1 MERRTFIKLSG
12 ATALAGALARP
23 AIAQSSTTVRWWYH
37 FDNPQASPDALV
49 AKFEA
54 ANPGIKVA
62 AESIP
67 WGGGNDYYTRL
78 FAALIAGNGPDC
90 AMVKLNNQA
99 RLMEMEALAPL
110 DDFVG
115 GWEAR
120 GDIPDNI
127 WTLTRA
133 TDGKQYYLPLQY
145 AVIYLYY
152 RPDLF
157 QAAGV
162 APPATFE
169 KFRTAA
175 KALTGDGV
183 FGFGMRGGAGG
194 VDNWGP
200 FVLGGGASFDKGGM
214 VSEAALAA
222 NRAYVGFA
230 TEDKVVPPS
239 APTDGFQQIVANFK
253 AGRSAMCI
261 HHVGSANDIVAT
273 LGDNVSAVP
282 VPRGPGG
289 GGWTL
294 FGDESSAVFSASQNP
309 EAAFKW
315 ISFLSTSE
323 NNAAFVDL
331 TGQLSV
337 TTSGARLDTS
347 HPARFVEA
355 SVASLPVAGVLPD
368 SPKTADFTGKVWPA
382 NMQEA
387 LLGQKSPDD
396 MMRAFETL
404 FHG

>member
-12 ATALAGALARP
+12 ATALASTLAVP
-23 AIAQSSTTVRWWYH
+23 AIAQSATTVRWWYH
-37 FDNPQASPDALV
+37 FDNPQATPADLV

-54 ANPGIKVA
+54 ANPDIKIK

-99 RLMEMEALAPL
+99 RLLEMQALAPI
-110 DDFVG
+110 DDLVAK
-115 GWEAR
+115 WDAR
-120 GDIPDNI
+120 SDIPDNI
-127 WTLTRA
+127 WTLTKA

-152 RPDLF
+152 RPDMF
-157 QAAGV
+157 KAAGIE
-162 APPATFE
+162 PPKTFE
-169 KFRTAA
+169 DFRAAA
-175 KALTGDGV
+175 KALTKDGV

-214 VSEAALAA
+214 VSDAALAA

-230 TEDKVVPPS
+230 TNDKVVPPS
-239 APTDGFQQIVANFK
+239 APTDGFQQIVDNFK
-253 AGRSAMCI
+253 AGRTGMCI

-282 VPRGPGG
+282 VPRSADGK
-289 GGWTL
+289 GWTL
-294 FGDESSAVFSASQNP
+294 FGDESSAVFSASKNAD
-309 EAAFKW
+309 AAFKW
-315 ISFLSTSE
+315 VSFLSTAE
-323 NNAAFVDL
+323 NNAAFVNL

-337 TTSGARLDTS
+337 TNSGAKLDTS
-347 HPARFVEA
+347 HPPRFVEA
-355 SVASLPVAGVLPD
+355 SVASLPIAGVLPD
-368 SPKTADFTGKVWPA
+368 SPKTADFTGKVWPT
-382 NMQEA
+382 NMQQALLAQITPDAMMQAFEA
-387 LLGQKSPDD
+387 LFNG
-396 MMRAFETL
+396 
-404 FHG
+404 